1 MGEGQKFYSREIS
14 QLMEDVQNSVYMPD
28 KRIFSLLKR
37 LELLNKELNDADLF
51 GFIYHNYARVYSFR
65 ENHGKLMQYLHK
77 ALYYLLRSDDKELL
91 ARSYNL
97 FAIEA
102 LKNGCLEIAYEYFSL
117 ALSYVEDTQSI
128 TKAMIEGNISA
139 IFSQTGDP
147 KKALAYIN
155 KSHII
160 VQKHKK
166 SESYLTLLVM
176 ILLNK
181 ALISLNL
188 GDIAKTKELLKQLES
203 LDVDNELSLWFL
215 ILRCRIAATEENESL
230 TGALIEQICRDLID
244 RDMFGE
250 IARDL
255 KDLCQYLLDSGKY
268 MALRI
273 LIKAIDQNKHRLY
286 FHEAGLF
293 TQIKIQYYS
302 HFQDADNL
310 AVSYEERLF
319 YMRKLEEMEKQ
330 LGYESIQLMDLMVE
344 LRHDKQKVAEETIR
358 LQKKAETDVLTGLPN
373 RYALNKVLENAFSRA
388 LEKGT
393 IFGVGMADI
402 NSFKRYNDTYGHGQG
417 DLCLQRVGTTLK
429 TIAQKHGIFVC
440 RYGGDEFTF
449 VYEDM
454 DPKKI
459 RSIEKEFLRCGDVT
473 ISHGFYCAVPDEDSR
488 IWDYLNQADALLYA
502 SKKKRG

>member
-14 QLMEDVQNSVYMPD
+14 RLMEDVQNSVYMPD
-28 KRIFSLLKR
+28 KRIFVLLKR
-37 LELLNKELNDADLF
+37 LEVLNQELNDADLS
-51 GFIYHNYARVYSFR
+51 GFIYHHYARVYSFR
-65 ENHGKLMQYLHK
+65 EDHGKMMKYLHK
-77 ALYYLLRSDDKELL
+77 SLYYLLRSDDKELL

-117 ALSYVEDTQSI
+117 SLSYVEDTQTI

-139 IFSQTGDP
+139 IFSQTGDA
-147 KKALAYIN
+147 KKALAHIN
-155 KSHII
+155 KSQKI

-181 ALISLNL
+181 ALISMNL
-188 GDIAKTKELLKQLES
+188 GDIKKTEEILKQLES
-203 LDVDNELSLWFL
+203 IDVGNELSLWFL
-215 ILRCRIAATEENESL
+215 ILRCRIAAAEDNETLTE
-230 TGALIEQICRDLID
+230 ALIKQICRDLIEG
-244 RDMFGE
+244 DMFGE

-268 MALRI
+268 EALRV
-273 LIKAIDQNKHRLY
+273 LTKAIDRNKHRLY
-286 FHEAGLF
+286 FYEAGLF
-293 TQIKIQYYS
+293 SQIKIQYYS
-302 HFQDADNL
+302 HIQDFDNL
-310 AVSYEERLF
+310 ALSYEERLF
-319 YMRKLEEMEKQ
+319 YMRKLEEVEKQ
-330 LGYESIQLMDLMVE
+330 LSYESIQLMDLIVE

-358 LQKKAETDVLTGLPN
+358 LQQKAETDVLTGLPN
-373 RYALNKVLENAFSRA
+373 RYALHKVLENAFSRA
-388 LEKGT
+388 QEKGT
-393 IFGVGMADI
+393 LFGVGMADI

-417 DLCLQRVGTTLK
+417 DQCLRRVGTALK

-454 DPKKI
+454 EPKKI
-459 RSIEKEFLRCGDVT
+459 RSIEKEFLNCGDVT
-473 ISHGFYCAVPDEDSR
+473 ISHGFYCEVPDEESR
-488 IWDYLNQADALLYA
+488 IWDFLNKADARLYA
-502 SKKKRG
+502 SKKIKG